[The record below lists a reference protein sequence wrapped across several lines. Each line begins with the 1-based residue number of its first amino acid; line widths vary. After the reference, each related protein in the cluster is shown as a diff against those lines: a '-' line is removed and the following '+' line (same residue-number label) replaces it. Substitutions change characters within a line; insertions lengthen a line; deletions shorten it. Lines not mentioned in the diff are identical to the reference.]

1 MQNKKKQNKPWIKKG
16 PLKTFLFFL
25 GFSTVIWVFVQFSKQ
40 YTTVIELPVSYIN
53 LPKDK
58 ILLENTPK
66 YLDLRI
72 RDKGFNIA
80 MNKFSPRELK
90 IDLSDAQP
98 LDGQLVYDLELHKA
112 AIFSQLRID
121 YENAD
126 FLQKNL
132 KLDYQQRAVKKVP
145 VNSKINL
152 GFSVGYSALDKIRI
166 EPDSITVSGPENI
179 LDTLRQVNTRTLK
192 ISNINKDIEGRI
204 KLDRTNL
211 GTVTFYQDEVSYSLR
226 TDKFTEGKVEIPIE
240 MLNVPE
246 KSNVVIFPKEV
257 IVYYQVSLNE
267 FDKVKPS
274 SFKVVVD
281 FKNSFDSDGYLLA
294 QIVKQPDIVNNLRLN
309 ENKIQ
314 FVIKR

>member
-1 MQNKKKQNKPWIKKG
+1 MQDKKKQNKPWIKKG

-58 ILLENTPK
+58 ILLENSPK

-72 RDKGFNIA
+72 EDKGFNIA
-80 MNKFSPRELK
+80 IYKFFPRVLK

-98 LDGQLVYDLELHKA
+98 LDGQLVYNLELYKT

-121 YENAD
+121 YEKAD
-126 FLQKNL
+126 FLQENL
-132 KLDYQQRAVKKVP
+132 KIDFQQRTVKTVP
-145 VNSKINL
+145 INSKINL
-152 GFSVGYSALDKIRI
+152 GFSVGYSALDKIKLQ
-166 EPDSITVSGPENI
+166 PDSITVSGPESI
-179 LDTLRQVNTRTLK
+179 LDTLVQVNTEALK
-192 ISNINKDIEGRI
+192 IDNINKDIEGRI
-204 KLDRTNL
+204 KLDRRNL
-211 GTVTFYQDEVSYSLR
+211 STVTFYQDEVSYSLR

-240 MLNVPE
+240 MINVP
-246 KSNVVIFPKEV
+246 KKMNAVIFPKEV

-274 SFKVVVD
+274 NFKVIVD
-281 FKNSFDSDGYLLA
+281 FKNSVNRDGYLLA
-294 QIVKQPDIVNNLRLN
+294 QIIKHPDIVNNLRLN
-309 ENKIQ
+309 ENKIL

>member
-1 MQNKKKQNKPWIKKG
+1 MQDKKKQNKPWIKKG

-40 YTTVIELPVSYIN
+40 YTTVIELPISYIN

-58 ILLENTPK
+58 ILLENSPK

-72 RDKGFNIA
+72 EDKGFNIA
-80 MNKFSPRELK
+80 IYKFFPRVLK

-98 LDGQLVYDLELHKA
+98 LDGQLVYNLELYKT

-121 YENAD
+121 YKKAD
-126 FLQKNL
+126 FLQENL
-132 KLDYQQRAVKKVP
+132 KIDFQQRTVKTVP

-152 GFSVGYSALDKIRI
+152 GFSVGYSALDKIKLQ
-166 EPDSITVSGPENI
+166 PDSITLSGPKSI
-179 LDTLRQVNTRTLK
+179 LDTLVQVNTQALN
-192 ISNINKDIEGRI
+192 IDNINKDIEGRI
-204 KLDRTNL
+204 RLDSKNL
-211 GTVTFYQDEVSYSLR
+211 STVTFYEEEISYSLR

-240 MLNVPE
+240 MINVPN
-246 KSNVVIFPKEV
+246 KMNAVIFPKEV

-274 SFKVVVD
+274 NFKVIVD
-281 FKNSFDSDGYLLA
+281 FKNSVNSDGYLLA
-294 QIVKQPDIVNNLRLN
+294 QIIKHPDIVNNLRLN
-309 ENKIQ
+309 ENKIL

>member
-1 MQNKKKQNKPWIKKG
+1 MQNIKKQNKPWIKKG

-25 GFSTVIWVFVQFSKQ
+25 GFSTVIWVFVQFSKP
-40 YTTVIELPVSYIN
+40 YTTVIALPLSYIN

-58 ILLENTPK
+58 ILLGNTPK

-72 RDKGFNIA
+72 RDKGINIA
-80 MNKFSPRELK
+80 IYRFFPRELT
-90 IDLSDAQP
+90 IDLSAADP
-98 LDGQLVYDLELHKA
+98 LEGQLVYNLELHKT

-126 FLQKNL
+126 FLQENL
-132 KLDYQQRAVKKVP
+132 KMDYQQRAIKKIP
-145 VNSKINL
+145 VNSKIDL
-152 GFSVGYSALDKIRI
+152 GFSVGYSALDKIKLQ
-166 EPDSITVSGPENI
+166 PDSITVSGPENI
-179 LDTLRQVNTRTLK
+179 LDTLGQVNTRALK
-192 ISNINKDIEGRI
+192 IGNINKDIEGRI
-204 KLDRTNL
+204 KLDGKNL
-211 GTVTFYQDEVSYSLR
+211 GMVTFYQEEVNYSLR
-226 TDKFTEGKVEIPIE
+226 TDKFTEGQVEIPIE

-246 KSNVVIFPKEV
+246 KMNVVIFPKEV

-274 SFKVVVD
+274 DFKVVVD

-294 QIVKQPDIVNNLRLN
+294 QIVKQPYIVNNLRLN